1 MKILED
7 KLEYYFKNSNF
18 LQLALTHKS
27 IGSKN
32 YERLEFLGDSLL
44 GFVISKKLYDLFPDI
59 DEGKLS
65 RLRSYLVRGKTL
77 SEIAKEIDLKEYI
90 ILGPG
95 ELKSGGMRRESIQAD
110 VIEAILGA
118 IYLDS
123 DLETTRNVI
132 LKLYDERLNMLN
144 PKESLKDSKTR
155 LQELLQK
162 FKSPLPEYELIEMIG
177 QNHDAIFIVRCS
189 IKNPKAEVTKKGSSI
204 KRAQQK
210 CAEEMLKF
218 VLKEFVK

>member
-7 KLEYYFKNSNF
+7 KLDYHFKDLN
-18 LQLALTHKS
+18 LLRLALTHKS

-65 RLRSYLVRGKTL
+65 RLRSHLVRGKTL

-110 VIEAILGA
+110 AIEAILGA

-132 LKLYDERLNMLN
+132 LKLFAERVDMLDPN
-144 PKESLKDSKTR
+144 ESLKDAKTQ

-162 FKSPLPEYELIEMIG
+162 FKRPLPEYQLIEMIG
-177 QNHDAIFIVRCS
+177 KDHDAIFTVKCS
-189 IKNPKAEVTKKGSSI
+189 TVEPKTEVQESAKSI
-204 KRAQQK
+204 KRAEQM
-210 CAEEMLKF
+210 CAKKMLDYF
-218 VLKEFVK
+218 LKNGF

>member
-7 KLEYYFKNSNF
+7 KLDYRFKDINL

-59 DEGKLS
+59 HEGKLS
-65 RLRSYLVRGKTL
+65 RLRSHLVRGKTL
-77 SEIAKEIDLKEYI
+77 SEIAKEINLKEHI

-110 VIEAILGA
+110 VIEAILGLS
-118 IYLDS
+118 IWIQ
-123 DLETTRNVI
+123 I
-132 LKLYDERLNMLN
+132 LKQQEMLSSN
-144 PKESLKDSKTR
+144 FLLK
-155 LQELLQK
+155 
-162 FKSPLPEYELIEMIG
+162 ELI
-177 QNHDAIFIVRCS
+177 C
-189 IKNPKAEVTKKGSSI
+189 
-204 KRAQQK
+204 
-210 CAEEMLKF
+210 
-218 VLKEFVK
+218 